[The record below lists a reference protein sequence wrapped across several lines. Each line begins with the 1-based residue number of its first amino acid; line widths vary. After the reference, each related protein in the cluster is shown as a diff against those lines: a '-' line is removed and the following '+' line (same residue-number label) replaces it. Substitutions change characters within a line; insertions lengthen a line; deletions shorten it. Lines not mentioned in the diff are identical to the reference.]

1 MENVVDM
8 EISQANSTRGLGDGA
23 CHQAV
28 RSSGALAML
37 TEIANS
43 QYDEFKQMSHTVVSN
58 PIYA

>member
-1 MENVVDM
+1 V
-8 EISQANSTRGLGDGA
+8 GCDGA